1 MLFIFMCMD
10 VLPTYVSMHM
20 IPEEARR
27 GCVFELQKVVSLQ
40 MGSGNRTW
48 DLEEPSILSATEHL
62 SSPHLGN
69 LCFVV
74 LSSFVLFST
83 FIGYCHIDTRA
94 TSFCPV
100 LTMGQAS
107 PGAPPPPELPLQ
119 PSKVSFCCCSNC
131 SSRS

>member
-83 FIGYCHIDTRA
+83 FYWLLSYRH
-94 TSFCPV
+94 
-100 LTMGQAS
+100 
-107 PGAPPPPELPLQ
+107 
-119 PSKVSFCCCSNC
+119 
-131 SSRS
+131 